1 MLTQLTIHHY
11 ALIQELHL
19 DFGTGMTVITGETGA
34 GKSILIDAL
43 GLCLGERAE
52 STLLR
57 ANSARADLSACFQ
70 VADNPQAYQWL
81 VQQQLQREEAC
92 ILRRI
97 LTADGRSRSFINGT
111 PVPLTQLR
119 ELGDCLVQIHGQHAH
134 QQLLKNRHQRE
145 LLDQF
150 AQHPDLVEALRS
162 TYQQWSTTQ
171 RVCLQQEQQA
181 EAQAAQAELLHY
193 QLQELQDFAAQP
205 HEYQQITEEHQQLAH
220 CSERLLLSQQL
231 LQLLVEQDN
240 RNLSQL
246 LSQAIQQMRQL
257 HKLDGGV
264 VNLLSMLEEAAI
276 QVTETA
282 SELQHYY
289 DRLALDPDRLAY
301 LEQRLAKT
309 IQLARKHQIAPE
321 ALPERQQQ
329 LQQAWEA
336 LEQQAVDQK
345 SIQQRLLADQAA
357 AWQAAAALTLSR
369 QQAAEILAQR
379 LTATLQHL
387 ALPHAQFA
395 ITVIPD
401 PPDQPTTQG
410 GDRVEFLVSTN
421 PGQPLQPLTKVAS
434 GGELSRIAL
443 AIQLLTAHKK
453 ATPSLIFDEI
463 DAGISGRSALAVGQH
478 LRQLGEITQVFCVTH
493 LPQVAGCGHHHLL
506 VKKQSHAFE
515 TTIQLQPLELEQR
528 LQELARLIAG
538 AVITPQTLATARELL
553 ATG

>member
-34 GKSILIDAL
+34 GKSILIEAL

-52 STLLR
+52 SPLIR
-57 ANSARADLSACFQ
+57 ANSARTDISACFQ
-70 VADNPQAYQWL
+70 VANHPQAYQWL
-81 VQQQLQREEAC
+81 VQQQLHREEAC
-92 ILRRI
+92 ILRRL

-119 ELGDCLVQIHGQHAH
+119 ELGNYLVQIHGQHAH
-134 QQLLKNRHQRE
+134 QQLLKKRHQRK

-150 AQHPDLVEALRS
+150 AQHPDLVEGLNRA
-162 TYQQWSTTQ
+162 YQKWSTTKQ
-171 RVCLQQEQQA
+171 ICLQKKHNYEI
-181 EAQAAQAELLHY
+181 QAAQAELLRY
-193 QLQELQDFAAQP
+193 QLQELQDFSAQP
-205 HEYQQITEEHQQLAH
+205 HEYQQITEEHRQLAH
-220 CSERLLLSQQL
+220 YSERLQLCQQL

-240 RNLSQL
+240 LNLSQL

-276 QVTETA
+276 QVSET
-282 SELQHYY
+282 SGELQHYY
-289 DRLALDPDRLAY
+289 DRLSLDPDRLAY
-301 LEQRLAKT
+301 LEQRLAKM

-321 ALPERQQQ
+321 ALPDRQQQ

-336 LEQQAVDQK
+336 LERQAVDQQSLK
-345 SIQQRLLADQAA
+345 QQLLADQAA
-357 AWQAAAALTLSR
+357 VQQAADALTRSR

-387 ALPHAQFA
+387 ALPHAQVA
-395 ITVIPD
+395 ITMTPE
-401 PPDQPTTQG
+401 PLTTQD
-410 GDRVEFLVSTN
+410 GDQVEFLVSTN
-421 PGQPLQPLTKVAS
+421 PGQPLQPLTQVAS

-493 LPQVAGCGHHHLL
+493 LPQVAGCGHQHLL
-506 VKKQSHAFE
+506 VKKQSHATD
-515 TTIQLQPLELEQR
+515 TTVQLQPLELEQR

-538 AVITPQTLATARELL
+538 ATITPQTLATARELL
-553 ATG
+553 STS

>member
-1 MLTQLTIHHY
+1 MLTQLTIRHY
-11 ALIQELHL
+11 ALIQELCL

-52 STLLR
+52 STLGR
-57 ANSARADLSACFQ
+57 THGARTELSACFQ
-70 VADNPQAYQWL
+70 VANNPQAYQWL
-81 VQQQLQREEAC
+81 VQQQLQRDDSC
-92 ILRRI
+92 ILRRV

-111 PVPLTQLR
+111 PVPLIQLR

-134 QQLLKNRHQRE
+134 QQLLKNRQQRE

-150 AQHPDLVEALRS
+150 AQHHQLVEALRHAV
-162 TYQQWSTTQ
+162 QQWLTTQ
-171 RVCLQQEQQA
+171 RCYLQQQQQA
-181 EAQAAQAELLHY
+181 EAATAQAELLRY
-193 QLQELQDFAAQP
+193 QLEELQEFAAQP
-205 HEYQQITEEHQQLAH
+205 HEYQNLVEEHQQLARY
-220 CSERLLLSQQL
+220 SDRLLLSQQL
-231 LQLLVEQDN
+231 LQCLVENDDH
-240 RNLSQL
+240 NLSTL
-246 LSQAIQQMRQL
+246 LGQATQQMRQL
-257 HKLDGGV
+257 LKLDERL

-282 SELQHYY
+282 HELQIYY
-289 DRLALDPDRLAY
+289 DRLTLDPERLAY
-301 LEQRLAKT
+301 LEQRIAKT

-321 ALPERQQQ
+321 TLPDRHQQ

-336 LEQQAVDQK
+336 LEQQAVDQQAIK
-345 SIQQRLLADQAA
+345 QQLVADRAAVQQAA
-357 AWQAAAALTLSR
+357 ATLTQSR

-379 LTATLQHL
+379 LTTTLQHL

-395 ITVIPD
+395 ITIIPN
-401 PPDQPTTQG
+401 PPDQWSTQS
-410 GDRVEFLVSTN
+410 GDRVEFLVTTN
-421 PGQPLQPLTKVAS
+421 PGQPLQPLSKVAS

-443 AIQLLTAHKK
+443 AIRLLTAQKR
-453 ATPSLIFDEI
+453 ATPSLIFDEV

-506 VKKQSHAFE
+506 VKKQSHPSD
-515 TTIQLQPLELEQR
+515 TTIQLKPLEMEQR

-538 AVITPQTLATARELL
+538 ATITPQTLATARELL
-553 ATG
+553 VTG

>member
-11 ALIQELHL
+11 ALIQELHI
-19 DFGTGMTVITGETGA
+19 DFDTGMTVITGETGA

-52 STLLR
+52 STLVR
-57 ANSARADLSACFQ
+57 ANSVRADLSACFQ
-70 VADNPQAYQWL
+70 VASNPQAYQWL
-81 VQQQLQREEAC
+81 VQQQLQRDEAC
-92 ILRRI
+92 ILRRT

-119 ELGDCLVQIHGQHAH
+119 ELGDCLVQIHGQHEH
-134 QQLLKNRHQRE
+134 QQLLKNRHQRK

-162 TYQQWSTTQ
+162 AYQQWSSTQ
-171 RVCLQQEQQA
+171 RYCLQQQQQA

-193 QLQELQDFAAQP
+193 QLQELQEFAAQP
-205 HEYQQITEEHQQLAH
+205 NEYQQIIEEHQALARY
-220 CSERLLLSQQL
+220 SERLLLSQQL
-231 LQLLVEQDN
+231 LQLLVEDDN
-240 RNLSQL
+240 LNLSQL

-257 HKLDGGV
+257 LQLDDRLSE
-264 VNLLSMLEEAAI
+264 LLSLLEEADI
-276 QVTETA
+276 HITETA
-282 SELQHYY
+282 HELQAYH
-289 DRLALDPDRLAY
+289 DRLALDPERLAY

-329 LQQAWEA
+329 LQQAWED
-336 LEQQAVDQK
+336 LEQRAVDQQAL
-345 SIQQRLLADQAA
+345 QQRLLADQSAA
-357 AWQAAAALTLSR
+357 QQAATVLTSSR
-369 QQAAEILAQR
+369 QQAAELLAQR

-395 ITVIPD
+395 ITVTPAL
-401 PPDQPTTQG
+401 PDQLATEG
-410 GDRVEFLVSTN
+410 GDRVEFLVTTN
-421 PGQPLQPLTKVAS
+421 PGQPLQPLSKVAS
-434 GGELSRIAL
+434 GGELSRMAL

-463 DAGISGRSALAVGQH
+463 DAGISGHSALAVGQH

-493 LPQVAGCGHHHLL
+493 LPQVAGCGHHHVL
-506 VKKQSHAFE
+506 VKKQSHAAE
-515 TTIQLQPLELEQR
+515 TMIQLQPLELDQR

-553 ATG
+553 ATS